1 MLWSDHGQP
10 RQGFTGGGGMCRRD
24 NYPLFHEVPSGGAEV
39 VVYVEMACN
48 GLFGAGRGGDIE
60 PPDPDCSYTL
70 SECGVSTFD
79 AEAWQLLQ
87 RVTFLEGCATSL
99 PVGSTLKQTALHCA
113 NRVINAVDVL
123 DKQTYG
129 KGLEIVDKSFLQSG
143 TSRPLDSSEFTR
155 TGVTPMVFAIGNCHI
170 DTAWLW
176 PYAETRRKCARTW
189 STQIRNMEMHP
200 EYKFV
205 CSQAQQLEWVKE
217 DYPSLYQEIKEWH
230 KKGQFLVTG
239 GTWIEMDCNMPSG
252 ESLVRQFLTGQRFFE
267 REFGAPCD
275 VFWLPDTFGYSSQL
289 PQIMRSAGIEFFLTQ
304 KLSWNLFNKFPH
316 SVFRWEGL
324 DGSEVIGHFPPAD
337 SYNTSAKVDEVIK
350 TVQDNKDAGV
360 LNAAMMLFGHG
371 DGGGGPST
379 AMIESLRIMRNNVPG
394 LPEVVVDNAER
405 FFEHAAGRYSELPRW
420 VGELYFELHRGTYT
434 SQAMIKKGNRKA
446 ELSLRK
452 ADLVIGIFAS
462 VRDSASEHGVI
473 TEFSDLL
480 SYCWKLLLLH
490 QFHDTLPGTCIRPVV
505 EEAEAGHRKI
515 LEYAQRVSN
524 DLLFGLT
531 GITSSAPRVE
541 ERERENEKLLV
552 LFNPNAFLRTPLVL
566 SVSVGVD
573 SETLKC
579 STVQQVDKETSLV
592 VVEDVP
598 SSIAL
603 TVSPKTM
610 RELQE
615 DYRCSIV
622 HRGDRLYLK
631 NGQLKVEMGLDGRL
645 YSLILRGAGN
655 VPDSPNFVKG
665 CANRFVLY
673 DDVSLFW
680 DAWDVEAYNFEKCY
694 PVDSAVSFKII
705 ETGPLRASLQF
716 EYVLGSN
723 SRIMQS
729 VSIES
734 FSNLLTFENFVTWHL
749 DRKMLRVEFNTF
761 LRSPTASYETQYGY
775 VQRPTHFNTSW
786 DAAKF
791 EVCGHRYADLSE
803 RNYGL
808 AILNDCKYGYSVRD
822 SLMRLSLLRSPK
834 SPDDLCDMGDHQFK
848 YALLPHAG
856 SFPCVDVMRSAVA
869 FNQSAE
875 LRVFSGN
882 YVAEDGIG
890 EMFALED
897 ENEQQYKGSVLLD
910 CVKKAED
917 GYDLVLR
924 LYESLGGTET
934 VRVKV
939 SSRLGFKRAML
950 CNIMEENTGE
960 LEAVEK
966 SDW

>member
-1 MLWSDHGQP
+1 
-10 RQGFTGGGGMCRRD
+10 
-24 NYPLFHEVPSGGAEV
+24 
-39 VVYVEMACN
+39 
-48 GLFGAGRGGDIE
+48 
-60 PPDPDCSYTL
+60 
-70 SECGVSTFD
+70 
-79 AEAWQLLQ
+79 
-87 RVTFLEGCATSL
+87 
-99 PVGSTLKQTALHCA
+99 
-113 NRVINAVDVL
+113 
-123 DKQTYG
+123 
-129 KGLEIVDKSFLQSG
+129 
-143 TSRPLDSSEFTR
+143 
-155 TGVTPMVFAIGNCHI
+155 MVFAIGNCHI

-966 SDW
+966 SDWLTVKIKLSPFQLQSIRFPRE